1 MLQRRSMIH
10 VSLALVALT
19 IVLYP
24 YFSNKPKPE
33 QVEQASVAAMAF
45 LDLLDRGDFEEAW
58 RQSATYMRSDIPLD
72 TWLAQLNQV
81 RGQVGSLRERS
92 QSDVDYT
99 KETIEG
105 IPEGEYLS
113 FFYNSRFDNHS
124 TARERVTLYHE
135 AETSWRV
142 AGYFIE

>member
-10 VSLALVALT
+10 VSLAVVAL
-19 IVLYP
+19 IIIFYP
-24 YFSNKPKPE
+24 YFSNKPDPE
-33 QVEQASVAAMAF
+33 KLEQASAAAVNF
-45 LDLLDRGDFEEAW
+45 LDLLDNGNYEEAW
-58 RQSATYMRSDIPLD
+58 RQSATYMRSDIPLE

-92 QSDVDYT
+92 QSDVNYT
-99 KETIEG
+99 KEQIEG
-105 IPEGEYLS
+105 IPEGEYIS
-113 FFYNSRFDNHS
+113 FFYSSRFDNHS

-135 AETSWRV
+135 AGTSWRV